1 MNIINKER
9 SFIADAMTIENAIS
23 TIMKKLELS
32 SNQSKLLLGELCE
45 QKISQKEKHNI
56 PDDSFYQK
64 GIEIFEFEDSD
75 SHFDFTNLSFI
86 NYMIHL
92 KKL

>member
-9 SFIADAMTIENAIS
+9 PFIADAMTIENAIS

-56 PDDSFYQK
+56 QTILSTK
-64 GIEIFEFEDSD
+64 KELKSL
-75 SHFDFTNLSFI
+75 NLKIATHTLTLQISV
-86 NYMIHL
+86 L
-92 KKL
+92 

>member
-9 SFIADAMTIENAIS
+9 PFIADAMTIENAIS

-64 GIEIFEFEDSD
+64 ELKSL
-75 SHFDFTNLSFI
+75 NLKIATHTLTLQISV
-86 NYMIHL
+86 L
-92 KKL
+92 